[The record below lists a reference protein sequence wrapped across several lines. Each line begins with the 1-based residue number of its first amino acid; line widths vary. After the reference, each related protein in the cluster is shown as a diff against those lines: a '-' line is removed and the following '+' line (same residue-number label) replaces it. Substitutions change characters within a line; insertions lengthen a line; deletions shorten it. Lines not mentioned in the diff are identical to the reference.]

1 MSSAFINSLGSSF
14 GSLTTTQTKSQSRTK
29 KKTTQSGKIVVK
41 KNMTAQGYLIR
52 MANAKSPA
60 QVAGIIRAARA
71 DANAMKNSDAGKT
84 AIAEAQKIADAIE
97 NKGTLKISRLKKEQQ
112 LRQKKQIEESCGAKK
127 KAALTSKQ
135 LKKKKRARK
144 AEERADAAN
153 AITPYKNKQ
162 RRITNLIP
170 HSPLI
175 RPRPESSL
183 MLRLRLIP
191 ATYPLTPQALM
202 SVYKIFLSLYFVSAF
217 RKCKLADFIC
227 RNKVKITTYGML

>member
-84 AIAEAQKIADAIE
+84 AIAKP
-97 NKGTLKISRLKKEQQ
+97 KKLPMRLKIKGL
-112 LRQKKQIEESCGAKK
+112 
-127 KAALTSKQ
+127 
-135 LKKKKRARK
+135 
-144 AEERADAAN
+144 
-153 AITPYKNKQ
+153 
-162 RRITNLIP
+162 
-170 HSPLI
+170 
-175 RPRPESSL
+175 
-183 MLRLRLIP
+183 
-191 ATYPLTPQALM
+191 
-202 SVYKIFLSLYFVSAF
+202 
-217 RKCKLADFIC
+217 
-227 RNKVKITTYGML
+227 

>member
-97 NKGTLKISRLKKEQQ
+97 NKGTLKISRLKKEQL

-144 AEERADAAN
+144 AEERADTAN
-153 AITPYKNKQ
+153 AITPYKKQ
-162 RRITNLIP
+162 TEEDN
-170 HSPLI
+170 
-175 RPRPESSL
+175 ESNPSSSSDMTTPGSVIDVAVTADTGCAPADASSVDVSL
-183 MLRLRLIP
+183 
-191 ATYPLTPQALM
+191 
-202 SVYKIFLSLYFVSAF
+202 
-217 RKCKLADFIC
+217 
-227 RNKVKITTYGML
+227 

>member
-97 NKGTLKISRLKKEQQ
+97 NKGTLKNQPFKKRNSSSVRKNRLKNPAVQRKN
-112 LRQKKQIEESCGAKK
+112 
-127 KAALTSKQ
+127 AALTSKQ
-135 LKKKKRARK
+135 LKKEKTRPQSRG
-144 AEERADAAN
+144 
-153 AITPYKNKQ
+153 T
-162 RRITNLIP
+162 RRC
-170 HSPLI
+170 
-175 RPRPESSL
+175 
-183 MLRLRLIP
+183 
-191 ATYPLTPQALM
+191 
-202 SVYKIFLSLYFVSAF
+202 
-217 RKCKLADFIC
+217 RKCH
-227 RNKVKITTYGML
+227 NTV